1 LQVSDVRFKN
11 AIADIRDRVVTG
23 ESFTDG
29 LKDYSDYFDVV
40 YVSMVRVGEV
50 TGTLGNSLSIIASSQ
65 R

>member
-1 LQVSDVRFKN
+1 MQVSDVRFKN